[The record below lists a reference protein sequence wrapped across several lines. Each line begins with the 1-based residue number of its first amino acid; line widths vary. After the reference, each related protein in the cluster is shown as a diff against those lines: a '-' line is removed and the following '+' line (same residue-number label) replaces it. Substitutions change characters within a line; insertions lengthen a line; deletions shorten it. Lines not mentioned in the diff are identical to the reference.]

1 MKTLTKRKPSAEKA
15 GRRGDD
21 ARPPAAAIKDG
32 TGAWSAGLW
41 SETHAALLG
50 RIAGLMP
57 QVDELMADLTARLLG
72 DAALPGRTIFRGL
85 AGDEQRMKVLRAL
98 LGQAPGNA
106 NRADIEAAIAGYQGA
121 RRRWRAYLHGLWYT
135 HENGRT
141 FLAAPGGADA
151 ATFLVA
157 REVKAT
163 ELEAELAR
171 LTALGAALPRLAR
184 AQRAG
189 RAPTPVPRAAP
200 GKRRQPEVA
209 KAGRPA
215 AKGEAGMQG
224 RRVARWGNAT
234 SSAAPLVESADGG
247 EGYASRSHRGRRGP
261 RT

>member
-1 MKTLTKRKPSAEKA
+1 MKTLTKRKPLTEKT
-15 GRRGDD
+15 GRSGNGEAASVVAPD
-21 ARPPAAAIKDG
+21 ASIKDG
-32 TGAWSAGLW
+32 SGAWSAGLW

-85 AGDEQRMKVLRAL
+85 AGDAQRVTVLRAL
-98 LGQAPGNA
+98 VGQAPGDA
-106 NRADIEAAIAGYQGA
+106 NRDDIETAVARYQGA

-171 LTALGAALPRLAR
+171 LTALGATLPRLAPP
-184 AQRAG
+184 QRAG
-189 RAPTPVPRAAP
+189 RAPTATHRAAP

-215 AKGEAGMQG
+215 PKGETGT
-224 RRVARWGNAT
+224 RR
-234 SSAAPLVESADGG
+234 
-247 EGYASRSHRGRRGP
+247 RRGP
-261 RT
+261 GGLP